1 MSHCSS
7 QTQLTLKLNDH
18 LHSTDEIFNATCLL
32 KEEVKDLKAEQK
44 ELKETV
50 AILKNRPTKDKADKW
65 NTIEKWLFAGVLSFL
80 SGSVIYI
87 IKNGM
92 VKNVVG

>member
-32 KEEVKDLKAEQK
+32 KEEVK
-44 ELKETV
+44 EL
-50 AILKNRPTKDKADKW
+50 D
-65 NTIEKWLFAGVLSFL
+65 
-80 SGSVIYI
+80 SVQR
-87 IKNGM
+87 
-92 VKNVVG
+92 VVVDFDDSEYHHEHHHDHDHDHDHDHHH